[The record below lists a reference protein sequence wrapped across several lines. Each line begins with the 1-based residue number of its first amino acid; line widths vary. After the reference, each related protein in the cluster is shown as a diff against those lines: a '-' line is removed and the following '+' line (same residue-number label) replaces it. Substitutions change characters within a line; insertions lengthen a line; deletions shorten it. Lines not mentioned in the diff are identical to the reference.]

1 MLRIDPLM
9 LFICK
14 SFCLFIPTFF
24 VVYGV
29 GTGLLFAL
37 YSILTGTPLLMISRD
52 LAGVP
57 FIYYAFGTA
66 LPIALL
72 ATVIVWG
79 VSTAFAAI
87 GGTSK
92 GFLAWLTFLA
102 IIGVIVGCLAVVP
115 VLVHGAS
122 EFRSAGSG
130 TSRLVA
136 AYVISFA
143 LVGCFCCILLSPLW
157 FLTFSRW
164 LSPNT

>member
-1 MLRIDPLM
+1 MRTL
-9 LFICK
+9 LFIGK
-14 SFCLFIPTFF
+14 AIFLFFPTLF

-29 GTGLLFAL
+29 GTSLIFTL
-37 YSILTGTPLLMISRD
+37 YSIFTGTPLLVISRD

-57 FIYYAFGTA
+57 FAYYAFGTA

-79 VSTAFAAI
+79 LSTAFAAI
-87 GGTSK
+87 GAKSK
-92 GFLAWLTFLA
+92 GFLAWLMFLG
-102 IIGVIVGCLAVVP
+102 IVGVIVGCLAVVP
-115 VLVHGAS
+115 VLVLGAT

-130 TSRLVA
+130 MSRLVA

-143 LVGCFCCILLSPLW
+143 LVGCFCCTLLSPLW
-157 FLTFSRW
+157 FLAFSKW